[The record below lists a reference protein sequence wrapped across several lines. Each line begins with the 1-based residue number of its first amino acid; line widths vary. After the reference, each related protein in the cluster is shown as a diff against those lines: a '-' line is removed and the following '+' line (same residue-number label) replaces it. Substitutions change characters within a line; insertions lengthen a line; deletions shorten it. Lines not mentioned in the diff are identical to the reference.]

1 MMKVLLRRKSL
12 NSLANQQCKIKK
24 RSKRKYCLYDEVM
37 SSRHSPSLQTLKDI
51 TFAEDIPLCFL
62 RSLLTIWRS
71 IILSSESLLV
81 TGDFNIHV
89 DVVRDPYRAKFRE
102 LIETLGL
109 QQHVIKPTHESG
121 HTLIISR
128 QSENLVKKTPV
139 SDYHIPDHWTVP
151 CLLNLGKPSV
161 TRKTVTLKKTKGVD
175 LAALSN
181 ELSSSELSKN
191 PPDTLSVLV
200 DRYNAHFRLLLRV
213 MLHS

>member
-1 MMKVLLRRKSL
+1 
-12 NSLANQQCKIKK
+12 
-24 RSKRKYCLYDEVM
+24 M

-51 TFAEDIPLCFL
+51 AFAEDIPVCFL

-102 LIETLGL
+102 LLETLGL

-128 QSENLVKKTPV
+128 QCENLVKKTPA
-139 SDYHIPDHWTVP
+139 SDHHIPDHWTVP
-151 CLLNLGKPSV
+151 CLLNPGKP
-161 TRKTVTLKKTKGVD
+161 KGVD

-191 PPDTLSVLV
+191 PPDTFSVLV
-200 DRYNAHFRLLLRV
+200 DRYNVALSSALDGHAPLVTRTFPSRPLV
-213 MLHS
+213 P

>member
-1 MMKVLLRRKSL
+1 M
-12 NSLANQQCKIKK
+12 
-24 RSKRKYCLYDEVM
+24 
-37 SSRHSPSLQTLKDI
+37 
-51 TFAEDIPLCFL
+51 CFL

-102 LIETLGL
+102 LLETLGL
-109 QQHVIKPTHESG
+109 QQRVIKPTHESG

-128 QSENLVKKTPV
+128 QCENLVKKTPV
-139 SDYHIPDHWTVP
+139 SDHHIPYHWTVP

-191 PPDTLSVLV
+191 PPDTFSVLV
-200 DRYNAHFRLLLRV
+200 DRYNVALSSALDDHAPLVTRTFPSLPLV
-213 MLHS
+213 P

>member
-1 MMKVLLRRKSL
+1 
-12 NSLANQQCKIKK
+12 
-24 RSKRKYCLYDEVM
+24 M

-51 TFAEDIPLCFL
+51 AFAEDIPVCFL

-102 LIETLGL
+102 LLETLGL

-128 QSENLVKKTPV
+128 QCENPVKKTPV
-139 SDYHIPDHWTVP
+139 SDHHITDHWTVP

-161 TRKTVTLKKTKGVD
+161 TRKTVTLKKAKGVD

-191 PPDTLSVLV
+191 PPDTFSVLV
-200 DRYNAHFRLLLRV
+200 DRYNVALSSALDGHAPLVTRTFSSRPLV
-213 MLHS
+213 P

>member
-1 MMKVLLRRKSL
+1 M
-12 NSLANQQCKIKK
+12 
-24 RSKRKYCLYDEVM
+24 
-37 SSRHSPSLQTLKDI
+37 QTFKDFV
-51 TFAEDIPLCFL
+51 FAEDIPVCFL

-102 LIETLGL
+102 LLETLGL

-128 QSENLVKKTPV
+128 QCENLGKKTLV
-139 SDYHIPDHWTVP
+139 SDCHIPDHWTVT

-161 TRKTVTLKKTKGVD
+161 TRKTVTFKKTKGVN

-181 ELSSSELSKN
+181 ELSFSELSRN
-191 PPDTLSVLV
+191 PPDTLSELV
-200 DRYNAHFRLLLRV
+200 DRYNAKLSSALDGHAPLVTRTFPSRPLLP
-213 MLHS
+213 

>member
-1 MMKVLLRRKSL
+1 
-12 NSLANQQCKIKK
+12 
-24 RSKRKYCLYDEVM
+24 M

-51 TFAEDIPLCFL
+51 AFAEDIPVWFL

-102 LIETLGL
+102 LLETLGL
-109 QQHVIKPTHESG
+109 QQLAIKPTHESG

-128 QSENLVKKTPV
+128 QCENPVKKTPV
-139 SDYHIPDHWTVP
+139 SDHHIPDHWTVP

-191 PPDTLSVLV
+191 PPDTFSVLV
-200 DRYNAHFRLLLRV
+200 DGYNVALSSALDGHAPLVTRTFPSRPLV
-213 MLHS
+213 P